1 MTQSP
6 FSILD
11 VIDLAPNERA
21 LFLEIARNGP
31 QTVDA
36 LANST
41 HHALDE
47 TKTALENLVAKNRL
61 RRLPDERYDV
71 VMGKTKTH
79 TTLPP
84 QLWPAL
90 LAPQRLYTEQEIA
103 ILKVAIPMLE
113 FVRASLS
120 TFADHGPH
128 HALRVKT
135 TATQL
140 GYVMGLTDTERR
152 MLRVGA
158 LFHDIGNV
166 IERERHHQISQ
177 QTVERLATLGELPL
191 NAEEKNVVGLLCRWH
206 RKEYEPERVD
216 VVRGENVRTGLCAS
230 ILRVSDAMDIDSRRS
245 DYDKEFRFAME
256 FFFPDKRPYFTSLEE
271 TYGVR
276 IVCAPEVNIQVFT
289 RGVVHD
295 NMQIEQLHGD
305 LSKTPLAWN
314 VQQLSIPPTEMNT
327 RARGRAL
334 IVFPFDAHSLVMAAL
349 SRKQLER
356 AGYAVELFC
365 YPDTPDDARWLWDS
379 ALNEIDAQEISQL
392 VVIGDRPFVP
402 QGEPNANIASQQFN
416 VIERWQ
422 HAGARVRILNR
433 HEANWT
439 RVPDLRARGVT
450 VTLGTDW
457 AYFWGD
463 EFSPQDFQWATLA
476 ALATRDPTMA
486 SSNISPENE
495 RVMQG
500 LLGAVFDAQTQA
512 EQRGVRDT
520 TEWLAFAEPLLERIA
535 ENDRAYFSA
544 RAETFRERYAVP
556 TRAGRVQGKVLVFDE
571 MPSASPQGLYWTLET
586 AMEAQGFFLER
597 HLRLRVPYA
606 LATRAVDEHMELV
619 AINHWRAENITPI
632 RLLYPDIG
640 PRPQGTESTVTA
652 RLTRGEAEMVVE
664 KLIQACNK

>member
-1 MTQSP
+1 MTQTP

-11 VIDLAPNERA
+11 VLDLAPNERA
-21 LFLEIARNGP
+21 LFLELARNGP
-31 QTVDA
+31 QSIDA
-36 LANST
+36 LAKITNR
-41 HHALDE
+41 ARDE
-47 TKTALENLVAKNRL
+47 IITALETLVTKNRL
-61 RRLPDERYDV
+61 RRLPDDRYDV

-79 TTLPP
+79 TTLPA

-177 QTVERLATLGELPL
+177 ATVEKLAELGELPL
-191 NAEEKNVVGLLCRWH
+191 NAQEKNVVGLLCRWH

-216 VVRGENVRTGLCAS
+216 IVRGESVRTGLCAS

-256 FFFPDKRPYFTSLEE
+256 FFFPEKRPYFTSLEE

-276 IVCAPEVNIQVFT
+276 IVCASEVDIQVFT
-289 RGVVHD
+289 RGVVQD
-295 NMQIEQLHGD
+295 NMQIEQLYGD
-305 LSKTPLAWN
+305 LSKTPLNWN
-314 VQQLSIPPTEMNT
+314 VQQLSIPPTET
-327 RARGRAL
+327 KARAQGRAL
-334 IVFPFDAHSLVMAAL
+334 LAFPFDAHSLVMAAL

-365 YPDTPDDARWLWDS
+365 YPDTPDDASWLWRS
-379 ALNEIDAQEISQL
+379 ALSEMDADGISEL
-392 VVIGDRPFVP
+392 VVIGDRPSSDV
-402 QGEPNANIASQQFN
+402 AAHLFN
-416 VIERWQ
+416 TAQRWQ
-422 HAGARVRILNR
+422 NAGARVHILNR
-433 HEANWT
+433 HEANWA
-439 RVPDLRARGVT
+439 RVPELRARGVI
-450 VTLGTDW
+450 VTLGADW

-463 EFSPQDFQWATLA
+463 EFSPQDFQWAALA

-486 SSNISPENE
+486 SSNISLDNE

-500 LLGAVFDAQTQA
+500 LLCAVFDAQAQA
-512 EQRGVRDT
+512 EQRGARDT
-520 TEWLAFAEPLLERIA
+520 NEWRAFAEPLLERIA
-535 ENDRAYFSA
+535 NNDCAYFSA
-544 RAETFRERYAVP
+544 RAETFRERYATP
-556 TRAGRVQGKVLVFDE
+556 TRSGRAQGKVLVFDE
-571 MPSASPQGLYWTLET
+571 MPSASPQGLYWTLEA

-606 LATRAVDEHMELV
+606 VATRVVDQAIELV
-619 AINHWRAENITPI
+619 ALNHWRAENITPI

-640 PRPQGTESTVTA
+640 PRPQGTESAVTT
-652 RLTRGEAEMVVE
+652 RLTRGEAELVVAR
-664 KLIQACNK
+664 LIEACNK

>member
-1 MTQSP
+1 MTQAS
-6 FSILD
+6 FSVLD
-11 VIDLAPNERA
+11 VLDLAPNERA

-31 QTVDA
+31 QSVGA
-36 LANST
+36 LAKITN
-41 HHALDE
+41 HAFDE
-47 TKTALENLVAKNRL
+47 ITPALETLVAKNRL

-79 TTLPP
+79 TTLPA

-90 LAPQRLYTEQEIA
+90 LAPQRLYTAQEIA
-103 ILKVAIPMLE
+103 ILKIAIPMLE

-152 MLRVGA
+152 LLRVGA

-177 QTVERLATLGELPL
+177 ATVEKLAELGELPL
-191 NAEEKNVVGLLCRWH
+191 NAQEKNVVGLLCRWH
-206 RKEYEPERVD
+206 RKEYEPARVD

-256 FFFPDKRPYFTSLEE
+256 FFFPEKRPYFTSLEE

-276 IVCAPEVNIQVFT
+276 IVCASDVHLQVFT
-289 RGVVHD
+289 RGVVQD
-295 NMQIEQLHGD
+295 NMQIEQLYGD
-305 LSKTPLAWN
+305 LSKTPLPWN
-314 VQQLSIPPTEMNT
+314 VQQLNIPPTEIKT
-327 RARGRAL
+327 RAHGRAL
-334 IVFPFDAHSLVMAAL
+334 VVFPFDAHSLVMAAL
-349 SRKQLER
+349 SRTQLER
-356 AGYAVELFC
+356 AGCAVELFC
-365 YPDTPDDARWLWDS
+365 YPDTPDDANWLWRS
-379 ALNEIDAQEISQL
+379 ALNEMDAQEISQL
-392 VVIGDRPFVP
+392 VVIGDRPS
-402 QGEPNANIASQQFN
+402 ANIAPPQFN
-416 VIERWQ
+416 TLERWQ
-422 HAGARVRILNR
+422 NAGARVCILNR
-433 HEANWT
+433 HEANWA
-439 RVPDLRARGVT
+439 RVPELRARGVT
-450 VTLGTDW
+450 VTFGADW

-486 SSNISPENE
+486 SSNISLDNE

-500 LLGAVFDAQTQA
+500 LLCAVFDAQTQA
-512 EQRGVRDT
+512 RERGAQNTD
-520 TEWLAFAEPLLERIA
+520 EWRALAEPLLEHIA
-535 ENDRAYFSA
+535 NNDRAYFSA
-544 RAETFRERYAVP
+544 RAETFRERYATP
-556 TRAGRVQGKVLVFDE
+556 TRSGRVQGKVLVFDE
-571 MPSASPQGLYWTLET
+571 MPSASPQGLYWTLEA

-606 LATRAVDEHMELV
+606 VATRVVDEQIELV
-619 AINHWRAENITPI
+619 ALNHWRAENITPI

-640 PRPQGTESTVTA
+640 PRPQGTESAVTT
-652 RLTRGEAEMVVE
+652 RLTRGEAEMVVAR
-664 KLIQACNK
+664 LIEACNK